1 MELLYKIINL
11 IKRLFSM
18 FKPDVIDG
26 PVDIS
31 SGADEPA
38 ATAET
43 DESISAETSDST
55 ETYSGTTE
63 GTVITEPE
71 PEKATHFLHVLL
83 DNGHASSTPGKRSW
97 VLEDGR
103 QFFEYEFN
111 RDVVKR
117 IAKKL
122 DAIGV
127 PYEIITPEVDY
138 DVPLRTRAQRANK
151 FCDEYGTDNCIFIS
165 VHANAAGNGE
175 WKTAKGFCCYTSKG
189 ETASDKYAELFMRE
203 AESALKPFG
212 KTIKKYS
219 SKKYSWE
226 ENFTVLVLTKC
237 PAILTENLFYDNKEE
252 VKFLLSDEGR
262 EVIAQYH
269 VNTILKIEESLRK

>member
-1 MELLYKIINL
+1 M
-11 IKRLFSM
+11 
-18 FKPDVIDG
+18 
-26 PVDIS
+26 
-31 SGADEPA
+31 
-38 ATAET
+38 
-43 DESISAETSDST
+43 
-55 ETYSGTTE
+55 
-63 GTVITEPE
+63 
-71 PEKATHFLHVLL
+71 
-83 DNGHASSTPGKRSW
+83 
-97 VLEDGR
+97 VLEDGE

-122 DAIGV
+122 DAINF

-151 FCDEYGTDNCIFIS
+151 FCNEYGADNCIFIS
-165 VHANAAGNGE
+165 VHANAAGSGG

-189 ETASDKYAELFMRE
+189 ETTSDEYAELFMKE
-203 AESALKPFG
+203 AESTLKPFG
-212 KTIKKYS
+212 KTIRKYS

-226 ENFTVLVLTKC
+226 ENFTVLVLAKC

-262 EVIAQYH
+262 EAIAQYH

>member
-26 PVDIS
+26 PVDIAT
-31 SGADEPA
+31 GTDEPA

>member
-1 MELLYKIINL
+1 MELLDKIINL
-11 IKRLFSM
+11 IKRLFGMS
-18 FKPDVIDG
+18 KPDAVDG

-31 SGADEPA
+31 SGTDEPA

-43 DESISAETSDST
+43 SIST
-55 ETYSGTTE
+55 ETYSGTTD

-83 DNGHASSTPGKRSW
+83 DNGHASSTPGKRSP
-97 VLEDGR
+97 VLEDGE

-117 IAKKL
+117 IAEKL
-122 DAIGV
+122 DAIGF
-127 PYEIITPEVDY
+127 PYEIITSEVDY

-151 FCDEYGTDNCIFIS
+151 FCNEYGADNCIFIS
-165 VHANAAGNGE
+165 VHANAAGSGGE

-189 ETASDKYAELFMRE
+189 ETTSDEYAELFMKE
-203 AESALKPFG
+203 AESVLKPFG
-212 KTIKKYS
+212 KTIRKYS

-226 ENFTVLVLTKC
+226 ENFTVLVLAKC

-262 EVIAQYH
+262 EAIAQYH
-269 VNTILKIEESLRK
+269 VNAILKIEESLRK